1 MPAEQ
6 NTDQKS
12 EQGTEQ
18 GTGQQSARKLGKESG
33 QSTEA
38 GAAPATAQGARNP
51 YFDNAKYLTIVL
63 VACGHA
69 WEPLTY
75 GSRATT
81 ALYLLVYAFHM
92 PAFALISGYFSRSF
106 DLGPGRV
113 RRLISSVAVPYVVF
127 EVAYTLFYRWAQ
139 DDPGY
144 PISLLDP
151 WYVMWFLL
159 ALFIWRLTTPL
170 WLLIRWP
177 VAVAL
182 AVAVVASASPA
193 LGGDL
198 ALQRVLGFLP
208 CFVLGLVLK
217 PEHFERLRTR
227 AVRLAALP
235 VAAVALVAAYWAA
248 PWFDAGWLYHRGDV
262 TGRGVPAWAGLL
274 TTPALFVLAMLLTAC
289 FLAWVPGGRHW
300 FTALGTGTLYGYL
313 LHGFLIKSARFW
325 DWYDH
330 PWLHTP
336 LGAVAVTVTAVSV
349 IALLCTLPV
358 RKIFRPLVEPRVQ
371 WAFRNSAPA
380 KEVGHDDPAPGRTPA
395 SKGRP

>member
-1 MPAEQ
+1 MQRPREPKRDA
-6 NTDQKS
+6 NRD
-12 EQGTEQ
+12 
-18 GTGQQSARKLGKESG
+18 
-33 QSTEA
+33 
-38 GAAPATAQGARNP
+38 P

-75 GSRATT
+75 GSRAAT

-113 RRLISSVAVPYVVF
+113 RRLIASVAVPYVVF
-127 EVAYTLFYRWAQ
+127 EVAYTLFYRWAE

-177 VAVAL
+177 VAVSL
-182 AVAVVASASPA
+182 AVAALASASPS

-208 CFVLGLVLK
+208 CFVAGLVLR
-217 PEHFERLRTR
+217 PEHFTWLRR
-227 AVRLAALP
+227 RRVRIAALP
-235 VAAVALVAAYWAA
+235 VLAGALCTAYAVA
-248 PWFDAGWLYHRGDV
+248 PWFDTGWLYHRGDV
-262 TGRGVPAWAGLL
+262 TGRGVPAWAGLVA
-274 TTPALFVLAMLLTAC
+274 TPALFALALLLTAC
-289 FLAWVPGGRHW
+289 FLAWVPGRRLW
-300 FTALGTGTLYGYL
+300 ITALGTGTLYGYL
-313 LHGFLIKSARFW
+313 LHGFLIKAARFW
-325 DWYDH
+325 DWYDT

-336 LGAVAVTVTAVSV
+336 PGALAVTALALGG
-349 IALLCTLPV
+349 IALLCSAPV
-358 RKIFRPLVEPRVQ
+358 RRVFRPVVEPRVP
-371 WAFRNSAPA
+371 WLFRALGEAPNAVAVSA
-380 KEVGHDDPAPGRTPA
+380 VGHDGRAPPPR
-395 SKGRP
+395 